1 MTAAAAPT
9 GDSPAGPHVDLLTF
23 GESMVSL
30 RSAGPL
36 ASGGTLNMQV
46 AGAESN
52 VAIGIARLGHSAGW
66 AGVVGA
72 DPHGEF
78 ILKQLR
84 GEGIQLRHSVHPERS
99 TGVMFLEQRT
109 ADLSRAF
116 YYRAGSAGAT
126 ISRSHVEA
134 ALDAGTRILHLTGI
148 TAALSPEARDAVE
161 YAAERAA
168 AEGIVV
174 SLDVNYR
181 SKLWS
186 RGEAGAVLGPLA
198 RHATIVI
205 ASDDELDLIAPSREG
220 STAPGQAADAA
231 AEPAGGDEAPAD
243 GEASAAARLLA
254 AGVNQVVVKRGAA
267 GAAVHTAEGVIEAP
281 AIAVTCV
288 DTVGAGDAFTA
299 GYLSAMLDGDDVT
312 GRLKRGIL
320 AGAFAVSTRGDWEGL
335 PRRGELALLDAAR
348 GSTVR

>member
-1 MTAAAAPT
+1 MTA
-9 GDSPAGPHVDLLTF
+9 DLLTF

-30 RSAGPL
+30 RSTGPL

-52 VAIGIARLGHSAGW
+52 VAIGVARLGHAASW
-66 AGVVGA
+66 AGSVGA

-78 ILKQLR
+78 VLKQLR
-84 GEGIQLRHSVHPERS
+84 GEGVHLHHSVHPERS

-116 YYRAGSAGAT
+116 YYRAGSAGAA
-126 ISRSHVEA
+126 IARSQVA
-134 ALDAGTRILHLTGI
+134 AAMDCGARILHLTGV
-148 TAALSPEARDAVE
+148 TAALSAEARDAVV

-168 AEGIVV
+168 GDGMVV

-186 RGEAGAVLGPLA
+186 RDQARAVLGPLA

-205 ASDDELDLIAPSREG
+205 ASDDELDLIAPPRTG
-220 STAPGQAADAA
+220 SGAAGAAVDEAA
-231 AEPAGGDEAPAD
+231 AAG
-243 GEASAAARLLA
+243 RLLE
-254 AGVNQVVVKRGAA
+254 AGVREVVVKRGAA
-267 GAAVHTAEGVIEAP
+267 GAAVYAADAVIEAS

-299 GYLSAMLDGDDVT
+299 GYLSALLDDDQVP
-312 GRLKRGIL
+312 GRLHRGVL

-348 GSTVR
+348 GSTLR

>member
-1 MTAAAAPT
+1 MTAEANAGTNPAP
-9 GDSPAGPHVDLLTF
+9 HQVDLLTF
-23 GESMVSL
+23 GEAMVSL
-30 RSAGPL
+30 RSSGPL
-36 ASGGTLNMQV
+36 ASGGALNMQV

-52 VAIGIARLGHSAGW
+52 VAIGVARLGRTAAW
-66 AGVVGA
+66 AGSVGA

-84 GEGIQLRHSVHPERS
+84 GEGVQLHHSVHPERS

-116 YYRAGSAGAT
+116 YYRAGSAGST
-126 ISRSHVEA
+126 ISRNHVEA
-134 ALDAGTRILHLTGI
+134 ALDCGARILHLTGI
-148 TAALSPEARDAVE
+148 TAALSPEAREAVE
-161 YAAERAA
+161 YAAARAA
-168 AEGIVV
+168 SDGVVV

-186 RGEAGAVLGPLA
+186 RDQARAVLGPLA

-205 ASDDELDLIAPSREG
+205 ASDDELDLIAPVQEERAAAG
-220 STAPGQAADAA
+220 IAAD
-231 AEPAGGDEAPAD
+231 
-243 GEASAAARLLA
+243 EASAAARLLD
-254 AGVNQVVVKRGAA
+254 AGVREVVVKRGAA
-267 GAAVHTAEGVIEAP
+267 GAAVYTAEGHLEAP
-281 AIAVTCV
+281 ALAVTCV

-299 GYLSAMLDGDDVT
+299 GYLSALLDGVDPT
-312 GRLKRGIL
+312 GRLHRGIL

-335 PRRGELALLDAAR
+335 PRADELALLDAAR